1 MAWPCSW
8 SLEEAL
14 ITPVSLSRGWAPR
27 ANGNSPALGSDSQ
40 SKIFPNSFLS
50 LELSF
55 PMSGI
60 KILGWDSLTSSSL
73 SSSVLNIKAVASFY
87 SKLRFPWYF
96 NL

>member
-14 ITPVSLSRGWAPR
+14 VTQVSLSRGWAPR
-27 ANGNSPALGSDSQ
+27 ANGNSPALGSALGSGSQ
-40 SKIFPNSFLS
+40 SKILPNSFLS

-60 KILGWDSLTSSSL
+60 KILGWG
-73 SSSVLNIKAVASFY
+73 
-87 SKLRFPWYF
+87 
-96 NL
+96 